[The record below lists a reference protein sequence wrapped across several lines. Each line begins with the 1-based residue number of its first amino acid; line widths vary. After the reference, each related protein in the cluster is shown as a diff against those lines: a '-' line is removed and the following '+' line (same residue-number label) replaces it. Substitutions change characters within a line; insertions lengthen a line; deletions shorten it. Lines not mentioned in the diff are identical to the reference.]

1 MGIRRK
7 VVIGSLIAVLILMMV
22 ALIGERANWDMKPLI
37 PAFIILVIIVGV
49 ATGAFSKNRRPS
61 YNRPPSMKQL
71 AFLRKVGYDG
81 PMPTSSQE
89 AWDIISDIKRRRRW

>member
-1 MGIRRK
+1 M
-7 VVIGSLIAVLILMMV
+7 IGSILAVIVLTAIA
-22 ALIGERANWDMKPLI
+22 ALGEYANFETKSLI
-37 PAFIILVIIVGV
+37 PLFIVFIIIVGV
-49 ATGAFSKNRRPS
+49 ATGAFTKKRSPS

-89 AWDIISDIKRRRRW
+89 AWDIISDIKKRRRWRF